1 MKPTSKS
8 QYAHNSFNSSV
19 DISITAS
26 DLDSLP
32 GDAELQRR
40 LRITALTVIF
50 DYYPSVLTT
59 ALSLFQCYH
68 IDPSTPQPG
77 QMYSENAKVLAPGS
91 QLLSTFQRLLLRSE
105 QAGFNCHGFVPTL
118 VTAQTSAQMWCII
131 RLIRALAVHMVTVYN
146 YCAQTVHMV
155 TEPIRAMRVH
165 DDIHIVS
172 AAMHV
177 GAAHVSDFACKDPH
191 VLPVLFHAVI
201 VNKSLL

>member
-50 DYYPSVLTT
+50 YYYPSVLTT

-68 IDPSTPQPG
+68 IDPRSPQPG
-77 QMYSENAKVLAPGS
+77 QMYFENAKVLAPGS
-91 QLLSTFQRLLLRSE
+91 QLLSTFRTLLLRSE
-105 QAGFNCHGFVPTL
+105 QAGFNCHVVIPIV
-118 VTAQTSAQMWCII
+118 VTAQTFAQMWRISHLL
-131 RLIRALAVHMVTVYN
+131 RVLADGATVTVHKETAYN
-146 YCAQTVHMV
+146 YC
-155 TEPIRAMRVH
+155 
-165 DDIHIVS
+165 
-172 AAMHV
+172 MHRLCI
-177 GAAHVSDFACKDPH
+177 G
-191 VLPVLFHAVI
+191 
-201 VNKSLL
+201 N